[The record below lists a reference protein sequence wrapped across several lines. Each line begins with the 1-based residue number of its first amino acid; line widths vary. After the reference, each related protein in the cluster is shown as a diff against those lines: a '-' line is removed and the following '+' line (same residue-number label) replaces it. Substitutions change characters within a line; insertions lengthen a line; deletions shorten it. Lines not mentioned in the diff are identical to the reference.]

1 MAIRS
6 RRLGRVL
13 ELGLRWALYAGRAT
27 PPGSFAPDQVRR
39 ILVVRNDNLG
49 DLLCTTPG
57 LRALRRRFPSAY
69 IAVLVPEHCRGVLF
83 GNPDIDEVITYAKAK
98 HRRHGTTAGAWW
110 QMLRM
115 FRGIWSRRFDLAIS
129 MRQRFSPHAAWLVYA
144 SRAPWRLGNRPPAQ
158 EPLGFFLNVGAPQ
171 PEPHEARHEV
181 DAVLGILRPLHVPP
195 VPRRLVLCVE
205 PAAQQRVG
213 RRLAERGIGP
223 DARLALVHISNRRPT
238 SRWSLDRFA
247 AVTEAL
253 AEQHGFRVLLNWAPG
268 DASNPLFP
276 GDDALVQDLLRLL
289 RVPVETWE
297 TSTLEDFIA
306 TVRRSQFV
314 FSTDGGL
321 MHFAA
326 AFDVPQVVVFGK
338 TPVEGWRPCSSVARA
353 LQRGREA
360 ANVQVGEVLQAI
372 QALGEELGW
381 PPARQVTGS
390 SGGAVG
396 GAVREAH
403 P

>member
-6 RRLGRVL
+6 RRLGRAL
-13 ELGLRWALYAGRAT
+13 DLGLRWILYAGRPT
-27 PPGSFAPDQVRR
+27 PPEAFAPDRVRR

-57 LRALRRRFPSAY
+57 LRALRARFPSAR
-69 IAVLVPEHCRGVLF
+69 IAVLVPEHCRGVLH
-83 GNPDIDEVITYAKAK
+83 GNPDIDEVITYTKAK
-98 HRRHGTTAGAWW
+98 HRRRGTTVGAWW
-110 QMLRM
+110 QMARM
-115 FRGIWSRRFDLAIS
+115 FRGVWSRHFDLAIS
-129 MRQRFSPHAAWLVYA
+129 MRQRFSPHAAWLLYA
-144 SRAPWRLGNRPPAQ
+144 SRVPWRLGNRPPAE
-158 EPLGFFLNVGAPQ
+158 EPLGFFLNVGEPQ
-171 PEPHEARHEV
+171 PGIHEAQHEV
-181 DAVLGILRPLHVPP
+181 DAVLGILRPLGIPP
-195 VPRRLVLCVE
+195 VPRRLTLCAE
-205 PAAQQRVG
+205 PAAWERVG

-223 DARLALVHISNRRPT
+223 DDRVALVHISNRRPT
-238 SRWSLDRFA
+238 SRWPLDRFA
-247 AVTEAL
+247 AVAEAL
-253 AEQHGFRVLLNWAPG
+253 AERHGFRVLLNWAPG

-276 GDDALVQDLLRLL
+276 GDDALARDLLRRL
-289 RVPVETWE
+289 RISVESWE

-338 TPVEGWRPCSSVARA
+338 TPIEGWRPCSSVARA
-353 LQRGREA
+353 LKRGQEA
-360 ANVQVGEVLQAI
+360 ASVPAEEVLQTI

-381 PPARQVTGS
+381 PTARHARGTPGE
-390 SGGAVG
+390 
-396 GAVREAH
+396 AVREAH